1 MTLGLAPQPGLL
13 ADPVDEFCDG
23 QLHDGSLYALLHRE
37 RDRVIPDELFAD
49 LFTRRGRRSIP
60 PSIVAT
66 VMVMARLEGLSDV
79 EAMDRFTYDARWR
92 YACGVGSWED
102 SLVEFDRTVLVRFRM
117 KLEDSDDP
125 RRVFRRTTEI
135 ADEAGLVGVKRVLD
149 SAPLFDAVATM
160 DTVTLIRSAIRGLL
174 KVADPELEG
183 QLRAALSGG
192 DDYVAAGKPSCD
204 WDDAEA
210 RAAVVDAL
218 ACDGL
223 ALLHVVDGR
232 QLEARVAERA
242 ELVALVI
249 GQDLERDED
258 GVWRIVRGVATD
270 RIISTVD
277 PDARHGRKSTS
288 GKFDGYKGHIA
299 VDPDS
304 EVITDTAAGPA
315 NTGDGQMTGRLTRD
329 LDPAAT
335 TAADHS
341 DDDTEAHDRDVVVAD
356 TNETTADAHG
366 EEHDGEDDG
375 EDGPAVY
382 GDAAYGSGGQLAE
395 LDERGINAM
404 VKTQPPAS
412 RGGMFSKDDFDID
425 LDRGTVTCPNG
436 TTVPIRRDT
445 HGAGKAS
452 FAGHCHGC
460 PLREQC
466 TTSQRGRTVSVHQ
479 HEDLLARQRQRCQD
493 PAWVDDYRATR
504 PKVERK
510 LAHLV
515 RRGRRARRRGL
526 AKVDADWN
534 MLAAAANLA
543 RLATLGVRHHNGTWQ
558 TAPA

>member
-23 QLHDGSLYALLHRE
+23 QLDDGSLYALLHRE
-37 RDRVIPDELFAD
+37 RDRIVPDELFSD
-49 LFTRRGRRSIP
+49 LYTRRGRRSIP
-60 PSIVAT
+60 PSVVAT

-79 EAMDRFTYDARWR
+79 EAMDRFTYDVRWR
-92 YACGVGSWED
+92 YACGVGSWDD

-117 KLEDSDDP
+117 KLEQSDDP
-125 RRVFRRTTEI
+125 RRVFRQTTEI

-174 KVADPELEG
+174 KVAGPDLEG

-204 WDDAEA
+204 WDDAGA

-223 ALLHVVDGR
+223 ALLNVVDGR
-232 QLEARVAERA
+232 ELEARVAERA

-270 RIISTVD
+270 RVISTVD

-315 NTGDGQMTGRLTRD
+315 NAGDGQMTGRLTRD
-329 LDPAAT
+329 LDTHGTT
-335 TAADHS
+335 TADQ
-341 DDDTEAHDRDVVVAD
+341 AHDRDDVVDD
-356 TNETTADAHG
+356 TDHG
-366 EEHDGEDDG
+366 HDDEHDDG

-382 GDAAYGSGGQLAE
+382 GDAAYGSGDQLAG
-395 LDERGINAM
+395 LAERGITAM

-425 LDRGTVTCPNG
+425 LDRDTMTCPDGN
-436 TTVPIRRDT
+436 TVPIRRGTD
-445 HGAGKAS
+445 GAGKAS
-452 FAGHCHGC
+452 FAGHCHAC

-466 TTSQRGRTVSVHQ
+466 TTSHRGRTVSVHRY
-479 HEDLLARQRQRCQD
+479 EDLLARQRQRGRD
-493 PAWVDDYRATR
+493 PAWVGDYRATR

-543 RLATLGVRHHNGTWQ
+543 RLATLGVRNRNGTWQ
-558 TAPA
+558 TAVA